1 MGARSEILELDDRKR
16 MIMEKEQN
24 KQRNSKKNNQT
35 VNKGSIAYM
44 SRENVKDFNKVVRN
58 RVFNPSGVGRPYAF
72 SSMDQ
77 LKEDIGEYFDACNEY
92 DIMPTVSN
100 LALWLGVN
108 VDTLYEHKNN
118 SMSPFSEVIKNV
130 FNYMHSLM
138 QGGTLSGDINP
149 VTYIFLSKNYYGM
162 RDDKNIQV
170 SATND
175 QSAPNAEE
183 TANALRKQLEEETIP
198 AATISEEQ

>member
-1 MGARSEILELDDRKR
+1 
-16 MIMEKEQN
+16 
-24 KQRNSKKNNQT
+24 
-35 VNKGSIAYM
+35 
-44 SRENVKDFNKVVRN
+44 
-58 RVFNPSGVGRPYAF
+58 
-72 SSMDQ
+72 
-77 LKEDIGEYFDACNEY
+77 
-92 DIMPTVSN
+92 
-100 LALWLGVN
+100 
-108 VDTLYEHKNN
+108 
-118 SMSPFSEVIKNV
+118 
-130 FNYMHSLM
+130 MHSLM